1 MKFTNIA
8 KTVELK
14 KGFVRA
20 STVFGK
26 TMVLLFKIDK
36 GVLLDNHNHP
46 HMQLGYCFE
55 GEFDFT
61 VADETIPVHAGGSYQ
76 LPSNV
81 YHSAVATTDY
91 YSMDYKIISDDVIE
105 KPVYNILKETEK
117 ADNYSISELMFGGNV
132 VRKYDLKSERAE
144 FSLQP
149 SDNKKLCLFVSDNVF
164 VQCGKERSEL
174 KPMEIYLLEDKQDI
188 SIDGVCTLFVVEVY
202 Y

>member
-1 MKFTNIA
+1 MRFTNIA

-20 STVFGK
+20 SAVFGK

-46 HMQLGYCFE
+46 HIQLGYCFE

-61 VADETIPVHAGGSYQ
+61 AADETIPVHAGDSYQ

-91 YSMDYKIISDDVIE
+91 YSMDYKIISDEVIE
-105 KPVYNILKETEK
+105 KPAYNILKETEK
-117 ADNYSISELMFGGNV
+117 ADNYSVSELMFGGNLL
-132 VRKYDLKSERAE
+132 RKYDLKSERTE
-144 FSLQP
+144 IKLQP
-149 SDNKKLCLFVSDNVF
+149 SDNKKLCLFVSDDVS
-164 VQCGKERSEL
+164 VQCGEEKSEL
-174 KPMEIYLLEDKQDI
+174 KPMEIYLLENKQEI
-188 SIDGVCTLFVVEVY
+188 SIDGGCTLFVVEV
-202 Y
+202 

>member
-1 MKFTNIA
+1 MRLTNIA
-8 KTVELK
+8 KMVEIK

-20 STVFGK
+20 SAIFGK

-46 HMQLGYCFE
+46 HIQLGYCFE

-61 VADETIPVHAGGSYQ
+61 VEDETISVHAGDSYQ

-91 YSMDYKIISDDVIE
+91 YSMDYKIISDEVIE
-105 KPVYNILKETEK
+105 KPMYNILKETEK
-117 ADNYSISELMFGGNV
+117 ADNYIISELMFGGNA
-132 VRKYDLKSERAE
+132 VRKYDLKSARAE
-144 FSLQP
+144 FSLQQ
-149 SDNKKLCLFVSDNVF
+149 SDKKKMCIFVSNNVF
-164 VQCGKERSEL
+164 VQCGKEKSEL

-188 SIDGVCTLFVVEVY
+188 SIDGKCTLFVVEV
-202 Y
+202 